1 MPFLLPCPPLYLLPS
16 LSQSLS
22 SYSYSSLHRVM
33 HAQEV
38 ALQDQRRQ
46 MILAQQRIDE
56 DRAAQ
61 RLLGK
66 LDDNDDHVQV
76 RDLDQKQD

>member
-1 MPFLLPCPPLYLLPS
+1 
-16 LSQSLS
+16 
-22 SYSYSSLHRVM
+22 M

-76 RDLDQKQD
+76 RDLDQKHDVFSFYSYLMVPFVSYVPR

>member
-1 MPFLLPCPPLYLLPS
+1 
-16 LSQSLS
+16 
-22 SYSYSSLHRVM
+22 M

-76 RDLDQKQD
+76 RNLDQKQDVFSFYSHLMVPIVSYVPS

>member
-1 MPFLLPCPPLYLLPS
+1 
-16 LSQSLS
+16 
-22 SYSYSSLHRVM
+22 M

>member
-1 MPFLLPCPPLYLLPS
+1 
-16 LSQSLS
+16 
-22 SYSYSSLHRVM
+22 M

-76 RDLDQKQD
+76 RDLDQKQIYFLSTAILWSILYPTSPADSIVLNALHLFLS